1 MMKQEWRAV
10 LRRYGRTVRL
20 TGPGREKREV
30 RAFLQPVLDRDEQLV
45 PTPLGLRRE
54 ERVLYLGPAG
64 VELKPR
70 ESVVRWGGA
79 DYEVCSARS
88 VGDGHHMWAVLQ
100 RREESA

>member
-1 MMKQEWRAV
+1 MDRQWEAI
-10 LRRYGRTVRL
+10 LYRYGQSV
-20 TGPGREKREV
+20 EV
-30 RAFLQPVLDRDEQLV
+30 CTDGECRQVKAFMQNMLDRDEQLV
-45 PTPLGLRRE
+45 PSPLGLRRE

-70 ESVVRWGGA
+70 ESVVRWGGE